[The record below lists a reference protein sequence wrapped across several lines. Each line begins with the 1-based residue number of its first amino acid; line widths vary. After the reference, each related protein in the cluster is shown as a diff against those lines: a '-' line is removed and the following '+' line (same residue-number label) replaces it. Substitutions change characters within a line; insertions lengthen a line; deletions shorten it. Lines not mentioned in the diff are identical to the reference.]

1 MALGGRFAI
10 SNYAANAGQEV
21 ACRTACCLPWSS
33 NRRYSAYLPRC
44 GYGPIKGRAGL
55 MMGRSPIQRRMRALL
70 VDERFGN
77 LAGALERAHRG
88 HETGRRL
95 RLDACGHRAFPN
107 RQDHRRH
114 RLLSRTAAAAIHRRA
129 EPLPPERV
137 ELRRDGN
144 AGHAPTQDAS
154 CEAVD
159 FRPAVAKLHR
169 KLARR
174 GDRFFQ
180 PWNTFRSENAGHSH
194 RHAERGP
201 RGRWPARGSPTSSRC
216 AIGATDCRDSRRKCR
231 VPCTRTP
238 TATSGAEVT
247 PLSKAAEA
255 PQVAAV
261 ARPRERSFP

>member
-1 MALGGRFAI
+1 
-10 SNYAANAGQEV
+10 
-21 ACRTACCLPWSS
+21 
-33 NRRYSAYLPRC
+33 
-44 GYGPIKGRAGL
+44 

-77 LAGALERAHRG
+77 LAGALGRAHRG

-169 KLARR
+169 ELACR

-180 PWNTFRSENAGHSH
+180 PWNTFRSENAGHSD

-201 RGRWPARGSPTSSRC
+201 RVAGRLVDRLPQAAARLGQPIAGIREGSVGCHAQGHRLPL
-216 AIGATDCRDSRRKCR
+216 R
-231 VPCTRTP
+231 V
-238 TATSGAEVT
+238 
-247 PLSKAAEA
+247 LK
-255 PQVAAV
+255 
-261 ARPRERSFP
+261 